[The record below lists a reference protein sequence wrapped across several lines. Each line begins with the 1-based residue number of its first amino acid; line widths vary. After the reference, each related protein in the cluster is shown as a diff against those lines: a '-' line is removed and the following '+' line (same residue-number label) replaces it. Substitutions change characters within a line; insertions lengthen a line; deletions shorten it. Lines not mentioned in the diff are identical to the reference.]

1 MLRRRRVRSLS
12 VSDIRHSGFDDPC
25 IIVGDVGWVP
35 ELSLLHVLVSSH
47 VARFRERFRE
57 RFRDTFGRARSCCVP
72 RSPRAVGA
80 RVGR

>member
-1 MLRRRRVRSLS
+1 
-12 VSDIRHSGFDDPC
+12 
-25 IIVGDVGWVP
+25 VGDVGWVP